1 MSSWLTVLMFIALGT
16 FVGGWLARRF
26 PLDRVRTFCALMA
39 AYGSIMIA
47 ATNPNTTK
55 GWLAMALAVVVSSDL
70 LISLLRRWQRRPA
83 A

>member
-39 AYGSIMIA
+39 TYGSIMIA
-47 ATNPNTTK
+47 ATNPNTIK

-70 LISLLRRWQRRPA
+70 LISLLRRWQRPA